1 MQTIKKYA
9 NRKLYHIDRK
19 QYITLEGI
27 AALVQAGEQVRVVDN
42 ESGEDITAQILAQVA
57 LQTRGDQG
65 RLPTSLLTSLIRAGE
80 GTLSGLQR
88 SLLGVFG
95 GAGFVNAEI
104 ERRLTHLCDTG
115 RLNEQEV
122 QRLRTLLVYEYHS
135 STAPDLP
142 SKSDI
147 DRLHEQ
153 VDELT
158 RLVEQLLAQR
168 KQ

>member
-1 MQTIKKYA
+1 
-9 NRKLYHIDRK
+9 
-19 QYITLEGI
+19 
-27 AALVQAGEQVRVVDN
+27 
-42 ESGEDITAQILAQVA
+42 
-57 LQTRGDQG
+57 
-65 RLPTSLLTSLIRAGE
+65 LLTSLIRAGE

-88 SLLGVFG
+88 SLVGVLG
-95 GAGFVNAEI
+95 GAGFVNTEI
-104 ERRLTHLCDTG
+104 ERRLAHLRDTG
-115 RLNEQEV
+115 KLNDQEV
-122 QRLRTLLVYEYHS
+122 QRLRTLLVDEYQS
-135 STAPDLP
+135 TTAPDLP